1 MIDFIKAAGFP
12 AVALL
17 IGGGMVLLAIIKNIA
32 LEKVKI
38 QLTPAQSTQLAVV
51 GALFIVGGFIL
62 QYFPPS
68 STSST
73 IVKETSEV
81 NPTLSFLETQLAQ
94 MTASPSITEQVSIP
108 PEPTITPT
116 TSLSL
121 STIITSNQTQTPTP
135 LLPTGTS
142 SVEVSTELFCAN
154 FYSIMVRD
162 GPNENYPLHSILEN
176 LNNLSNPDCLLFDY
190 RMPDNSWIRIA
201 PNQEK
206 EEYGQHELG
215 WVAAEQFRPLD
226 FEKLQVYIPESVQK
240 GLYCVTNR
248 YGLNVRTCPNNSCNA
263 VGTLQIQD
271 CVIID
276 ARSIDN
282 QWVRISGNQSEDKY
296 APLEG
301 NWVSSY
307 FLAPVEF
314 TAGYL
319 PYFRYYFEL
328 LPAVNMAPTPEG

>member
-12 AVALL
+12 AVALI

-51 GALFIVGGFIL
+51 GVLFIIGGFAL

-68 STSST
+68 SAATPE
-73 IVKETSEV
+73 KELSEA
-81 NPTLSFLETQLAQ
+81 NPTLSFLETQFAQ
-94 MTASPSITEQVSIP
+94 LTALPSATEQIAILPV
-108 PEPTITPT
+108 PTVTPT

-121 STIITSNQTQTPTP
+121 STIITSDQTQTPVP
-135 LLPTGTS
+135 LLPTDTS
-142 SVEVSTELFCAN
+142 SAEVQSELFCAN

-201 PNQEK
+201 PNQGN
-206 EEYGQHELG
+206 EEYVQHELG
-215 WVAAEQFRPLD
+215 WVAAVQFRPLD
-226 FEKLQVYIPESVQK
+226 FEKLSVYIPESVQK

-276 ARSIDN
+276 ARSVDN
-282 QWVRISGNQSEDKY
+282 QWVRISATQSEDKY

-328 LPAVNMAPTPEG
+328 LPAVNLAPTPEG

>member
-12 AVALL
+12 AVALI

-51 GALFIVGGFIL
+51 GVLFIIGGFAL

-68 STSST
+68 SATTPEKESS
-73 IVKETSEV
+73 EA

-94 MTASPSITEQVSIP
+94 LTALPSATEQIATLP
-108 PEPTITPT
+108 MPTVTPT

-121 STIITSNQTQTPTP
+121 STIVTGNQTQTPVP
-135 LLPTGTS
+135 LLPTDTS
-142 SVEVSTELFCAN
+142 LAEVQSELFCAN

-201 PNQEK
+201 PNQDN
-206 EEYGQHELG
+206 EEYVQHELG
-215 WVAAEQFRPLD
+215 WVAAMQFRPLD
-226 FEKLQVYIPESVQK
+226 FEKLSVYIPESVQK

-276 ARSIDN
+276 ARSVDN
-282 QWVRISGNQSEDKY
+282 QWVRISGTQSEDKY

-328 LPAVNMAPTPEG
+328 LPAVNLAPTPEG